1 MYTSS
6 YNFCGFLSLIKA
18 NAHIGGVLTRRKNV
32 TSSKTDTHDTP
43 TTYIYTAPNKNFLS
57 KKSNSFLFTL
67 QQNPNSVYYYLS
79 KTSKSNSNSNS
90 KSIQKHMVKQ
100 NIEKLT
106 KTTATTTIEE
116 QRSESNSKFKGV
128 RKRKWG
134 KYVSEIRLPNSRE
147 RIWLGSYDSAEKAA
161 RAFDAALFCLRGG
174 AAKFN
179 FPNNPPQIPGGRS
192 LKAAEI
198 QAAAAKF
205 ANSESEPPKS
215 ESNSGHRLEMMKN
228 NNNNNNN
235 SSSSLLTSP
244 TVSEATVETVHVD
257 SDSIST
263 NNLDGSFLDLDL
275 DLDLDFLKTMGS
287 SNYGSDYGIFPG
299 FDDLTYGF
307 SSQPLPNVDYGEEN
321 LDGIVP
327 QESYNSFLWN
337 F

>member
-1 MYTSS
+1 MLTPQKHTPLPIIYILLLTKTPSANIELIPLHSS
-6 YNFCGFLSLIKA
+6 A
-18 NAHIGGVLTRRKNV
+18 NSQLCLLLLV
-32 TSSKTDTHDTP
+32 
-43 TTYIYTAPNKNFLS
+43 
-57 KKSNSFLFTL
+57 SN
-67 QQNPNSVYYYLS
+67 
-79 KTSKSNSNSNS
+79 SNSNSNS
-90 KSIQKHMVKQ
+90 KAIQKHMVKQ

-106 KTTATTTIEE
+106 KTATIEE

-161 RAFDAALFCLRGG
+161 RAFDAALFCLRGR

-179 FPNNPPQIPGGRS
+179 FPNNPPEIPGGRS

-205 ANSESEPPKS
+205 ANSESSKPPKS
-215 ESNSGHRLEMMKN
+215 ESNSGRHLEMMN
-228 NNNNNNN
+228 NTNNYNNNNN
-235 SSSSLLTSP
+235 SSSSFTPSP
-244 TVSEATVETVHVD
+244 SVSEATVETVQID

-263 NNLDGSFLDLDL
+263 NNLDGSFLDL

-299 FDDLTYGF
+299 FDDLTNGLF
-307 SSQPLPNVDYGEEN
+307 SQPLPNVDYGEEN
-321 LDGIVP
+321 LDGIFS

>member
-1 MYTSS
+1 
-6 YNFCGFLSLIKA
+6 
-18 NAHIGGVLTRRKNV
+18 
-32 TSSKTDTHDTP
+32 
-43 TTYIYTAPNKNFLS
+43 
-57 KKSNSFLFTL
+57 
-67 QQNPNSVYYYLS
+67 
-79 KTSKSNSNSNS
+79 
-90 KSIQKHMVKQ
+90 MVKQ
-100 NIEKLT
+100 NIEKPT
-106 KTTATTTIEE
+106 KTTATIVE

-161 RAFDAALFCLRGG
+161 RAFDAALFCLRGR

-179 FPNNPPQIPGGRS
+179 FPNNPPEIPGGRS

-215 ESNSGHRLEMMKN
+215 ESNSGHLLEIMN
-228 NNNNNNN
+228 NNNNS

-244 TVSEATVETVHVD
+244 TVSEATVETVQMD

-299 FDDLTYGF
+299 FDDLTNGLF
-307 SSQPLPNVDYGEEN
+307 SQPLPNVDYGEEN
-321 LDGIVP
+321 LDGIVS
-327 QESYNSFLWN
+327 QESFNSFLWN